1 MTLFYFN
8 IIFLFIM
15 FLVCSSSIFDIV
27 MIDYEFMHMFAKC
40 LIQYLSG
47 LSDSQYVSVVL
58 RYCMPADALYMLGSV
73 VDRGRDNNPVE
84 SFVTHTS
91 YIELV
96 EPGCRGIV

>member
-27 MIDYEFMHMFAKC
+27 MIDYEFMHMFAKR
-40 LIQYLSG
+40 LIQYSSRLSG
-47 LSDSQYVSVVL
+47 SQYVSVVL
-58 RYCMPADALYMLGSV
+58 RYCMPAYALYMLGSV
-73 VDRGRDNNPVE
+73 VDHGRDNNPIE

-96 EPGCRGIV
+96 EPGCRGII

>member
-1 MTLFYFN
+1 
-8 IIFLFIM
+8 M

-27 MIDYEFMHMFAKC
+27 TIDYEFIHMFAKR
-40 LIQYLSG
+40 LIQYSSG
-47 LSDSQYVSVVL
+47 LSGSQYVSVVL
-58 RYCMPADALYMLGSV
+58 RYCMSADALYMLGTM

-96 EPGCRGIV
+96 ELGCRGIV

>member
-1 MTLFYFN
+1 
-8 IIFLFIM
+8 M

-27 MIDYEFMHMFAKC
+27 MIDYEFMHMFAKR
-40 LIQYLSG
+40 LIQYSSG
-47 LSDSQYVSVVL
+47 LSDSQYVSMVL

-73 VDRGRDNNPVE
+73 VDHGHDNNPIE

-96 EPGCRGIV
+96 ELGCRGIV

>member
-27 MIDYEFMHMFAKC
+27 MIDYEFMHKFAKR
-40 LIQYLSG
+40 LIQYSSG
-47 LSDSQYVSVVL
+47 LSGSQYVSVVL
-58 RYCMPADALYMLGSV
+58 RYCMPMNALYMLGSV
-73 VDRGRDNNPVE
+73 VDCGRDNNTVE

-96 EPGCRGIV
+96 EPGCREIV

>member
-27 MIDYEFMHMFAKC
+27 MINYEFMHMFVKR
-40 LIQYLSG
+40 LIQYSSG
-47 LSDSQYVSVVL
+47 LSGSQYASVVL

-73 VDRGRDNNPVE
+73 VDRGHDNNPVE

-96 EPGCRGIV
+96 EPDCRGIV